1 MKQFDTH
8 TIFTIVATTFLISAL
23 LVPYIS
29 DIATYIGALDKPN
42 ARKIHKKLMPRL
54 GGLAIYFG
62 FLIGYMLFSKQSIQM
77 NSILIGSFLIILTGV
92 IDDIRPLKAPSKFI
106 GQIAA
111 SLIIA
116 LYGGITLSEIDA
128 FNIQINFGVFTYPL
142 TVLFIVTI
150 INSINF
156 IDGLDGLAA
165 GVSSIFFITI
175 SIIAIILNKLAGLDV
190 VLSLIMLGSTLGFLV
205 YNFHPA
211 KIFLGDTGAMFL
223 GFIISVISL
232 LGFKNITL
240 TSFIIPILILGVP
253 IMDTGFAIIR
263 RYLKGEAIYKPDK
276 EHLHHQLLK
285 MRFSQR
291 ATVLIIYFINSL
303 FAAASIVYILKDP
316 KLGKLLYLIILIIV
330 LLIVCTTNIISEKN
344 NIKEK
349 ISHLKNNHK

>member
-92 IDDIRPLKAPSKFI
+92 IDDIRPLKASSKFI

-211 KIFLGDTGAMFL
+211 KIFLGDTGAMF
-223 GFIISVISL
+223 
-232 LGFKNITL
+232 
-240 TSFIIPILILGVP
+240 
-253 IMDTGFAIIR
+253 
-263 RYLKGEAIYKPDK
+263 
-276 EHLHHQLLK
+276 
-285 MRFSQR
+285 
-291 ATVLIIYFINSL
+291 
-303 FAAASIVYILKDP
+303 
-316 KLGKLLYLIILIIV
+316 
-330 LLIVCTTNIISEKN
+330 
-344 NIKEK
+344 
-349 ISHLKNNHK
+349 